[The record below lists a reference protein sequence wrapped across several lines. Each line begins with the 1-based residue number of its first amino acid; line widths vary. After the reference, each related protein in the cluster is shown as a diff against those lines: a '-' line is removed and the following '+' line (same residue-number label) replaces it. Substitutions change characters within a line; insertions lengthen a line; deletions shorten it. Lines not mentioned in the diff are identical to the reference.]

1 MVLFVVPI
9 TFAQIFISLALVASL
24 VTEGFNML
32 VIGFIPLISLLSLW
46 RLFFKR
52 NECKIKDISNYHRFS
67 LTVGLIISVY
77 FTIAGLLGFSFNP
90 LAIFVSLLSSLF
102 SSSGAI
108 IALGTIL
115 VYIRDNEKSE
125 IQNVMQ
131 EHT

>member
-9 TFAQIFISLALVASL
+9 TFTQILISFALVASL

-32 VIGFIPLISLLSLW
+32 VIGFIPIISLLSLW

-52 NECKIKDISNYHRFS
+52 NDWKIKDISNYHRLS
-67 LTVGLIISVY
+67 LAVGFIISVY
-77 FTIAGLLGFSFNP
+77 FTIAGLFSP
-90 LAIFVSLLSSLF
+90 LAILVLVSSLF

-115 VYIRDNEKSE
+115 FYIRGNETSE
-125 IQNVMQ
+125 IQNIVQ